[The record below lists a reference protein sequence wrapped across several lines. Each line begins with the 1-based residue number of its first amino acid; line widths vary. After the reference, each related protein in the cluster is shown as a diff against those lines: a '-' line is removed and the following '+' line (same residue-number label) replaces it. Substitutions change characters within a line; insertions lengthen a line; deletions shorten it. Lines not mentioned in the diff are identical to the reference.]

1 MSKPILCLDF
11 DGVLNSYISGWIEH
25 DFIPDPPVQGA
36 MQFLY
41 EAQKHF
47 TVKIYSSR
55 SNSKYEGSG
64 IRAMNTW
71 IRYWAE
77 KELSNEAPDYIRNAV
92 LNAYCHNKEAWPQ
105 EKPAA
110 FLTIDD
116 RALTF
121 TGTWPN
127 LEDLKYFKPWNK
139 K

>member
-1 MSKPILCLDF
+1 MNKPILCLDF
-11 DGVLNSYISGWIEH
+11 DGVLHSYVSGWVEH
-25 DFIPDPPVQGA
+25 DFIPDPPVPGA

-55 SNSKYEGSG
+55 SSSDTG
-64 IRAMNTW
+64 IRAMITW
-71 IRYWAE
+71 ISYWSE
-77 KELSNEAPDYIRNAV
+77 KELPNEAPDYVCNAV
-92 LNAYCHNKEAWPQ
+92 KNAYCHNKDAWPQ

-116 RALTF
+116 RAITF
-121 TGTWPN
+121 TGKWPDVEE
-127 LEDLKYFKPWNK
+127 LLTFKPWNK